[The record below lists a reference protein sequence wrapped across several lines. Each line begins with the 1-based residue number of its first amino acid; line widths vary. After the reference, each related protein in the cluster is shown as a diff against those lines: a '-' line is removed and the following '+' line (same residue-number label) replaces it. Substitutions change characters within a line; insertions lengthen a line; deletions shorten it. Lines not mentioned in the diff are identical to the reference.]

1 MSDLISQIQIDEIQ
15 AEPTFADWQEFQAWL
30 DSLPADE
37 PLYFPDG
44 EQGLTR
50 KPRPSRGYSS
60 PHYSNRGI
68 FLFFFRIWL
77 DCQFG
82 RRAARLTFCHALQL
96 SCHKKIGMAFATQQ
110 TACHKKFGT
119 RIIFWKILFF
129 RFTPLTRPADRVYQR
144 HTGSRKTIT
153 VEKSRRR

>member
-68 FLFFFRIWL
+68 FFSEL
-77 DCQFG
+77 G
-82 RRAARLTFCHALQL
+82 LTANLA
-96 SCHKKIGMAFATQQ
+96 GEPP
-110 TACHKKFGT
+110 ACHFVMLLMGDGTKKNWHGICYVAN
-119 RIIFWKILFF
+119 RVPQKIWHENYFLKNSFF
-129 RFTPLTRPADRVYQR
+129 SLYPVDTTNRQSILETYETQHER
-144 HTGSRKTIT
+144 
-153 VEKSRRR
+153 